1 MFIEFLCDV
10 LQFRT
15 LYFQRPSP
23 ANFQEKQPT
32 AIMTDQQ
39 FNQHVRETQTV
50 FTSVALKFTSDR
62 QDAQDLIQETLM
74 RVYRSR
80 DSFQEGTNF
89 KNWGLMIMRNTFIN
103 EYRKRKVRGNLMRPV
118 ELTGMTESDKA
129 STNDSG
135 EERLFVGEITSAIE
149 GLSKLYSVPFSMFY
163 QGFEYQE
170 IAAHLGLPIG
180 TVKSRIFTAR
190 QLLKLRLRQYA

>member
-1 MFIEFLCDV
+1 MFTEFICDV

-103 EYRKRKVRGNLMRPV
+103 EYRKRKVRWLR
-118 ELTGMTESDKA
+118 THKY
-129 STNDSG
+129 
-135 EERLFVGEITSAIE
+135 R
-149 GLSKLYSVPFSMFY
+149 K
-163 QGFEYQE
+163 GF
-170 IAAHLGLPIG
+170 
-180 TVKSRIFTAR
+180 AR
-190 QLLKLRLRQYA
+190 QKPERSSAMKYYLCG